1 MTEELVVLN
10 LDESVQSKFEMQFSS
25 SAHYSKSQIFVQK
38 FQFIIWAILDRR
50 RRRFVNDVNN
60 YPEKLQKIYEVD
72 DIQTLWFTIWKMR
85 NLEVQ
90 IYQ

>member
-38 FQFIIWAILDRR
+38 FNFEEEDLSIMSVILLKK
-50 RRRFVNDVNN
+50 
-60 YPEKLQKIYEVD
+60 YK
-72 DIQTLWFTIWKMR
+72 
-85 NLEVQ
+85 NL
-90 IYQ
+90 